1 MERTVTVATAA
12 SHSRQHAAGST
23 TLGLQ
28 FPLEGVGV
36 GERALYVTLSGTS
49 EELRTVAASH
59 GWSLD
64 GLQMH
69 ELLTYINQIG
79 VLRGGTSYKG
89 SGPLVNASP
98 SFSGPS
104 HHA

>member
-1 MERTVTVATAA
+1 MERTVTAATAA
-12 SHSRQHAAGST
+12 SHSHQHAAGKT

-28 FPLEGVGV
+28 FPLEAVGV
-36 GERALYVTLSGTS
+36 GERALYVTLSGTL

-69 ELLTYINQIG
+69 ELLTYLIQRG
-79 VLRGGTSYKG
+79 VLSGGTSYKG
-89 SGPLVNASP
+89 SVPLVNASP
-98 SFSGPS
+98 SFSAPS